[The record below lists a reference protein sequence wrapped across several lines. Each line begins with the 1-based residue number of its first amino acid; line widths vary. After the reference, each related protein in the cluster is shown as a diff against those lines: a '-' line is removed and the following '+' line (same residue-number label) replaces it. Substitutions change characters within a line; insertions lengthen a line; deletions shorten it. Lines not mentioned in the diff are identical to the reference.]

1 MDSSGHEIPGQI
13 CLPHLFGRSCAK
25 WHVKRQLLASATF
38 KKTGH
43 NSHEQVR
50 GNNNNN
56 IYRYYMAKAT
66 TTTNC
71 RQILGPKAELGQKW
85 KLPTSQTQFVVVAAA
100 AVGHKMQVSCS
111 CSRSIFPDLLLPLAP
126 PKKIKLPTID
136 FPIALTFGHA
146 AGRLGARVVQEI
158 QVQCTCRWIRE
169 GHVCLGA
176 QLQLQTAAGGQQGQ
190 SEGGGIANGSGH
202 ALASFIDRQFHS
214 DVV

>member
-1 MDSSGHEIPGQI
+1 
-13 CLPHLFGRSCAK
+13 
-25 WHVKRQLLASATF
+25 
-38 KKTGH
+38 
-43 NSHEQVR
+43 
-50 GNNNNN
+50 
-56 IYRYYMAKAT
+56 MAKAT

-85 KLPTSQTQFVVVAAA
+85 KLPTSQTQFAVAA
-100 AVGHKMQVSCS
+100 AVGHRMQVSCS

-136 FPIALTFGHA
+136 FSIALTFGHA

-169 GHVCLGA
+169 GHVCFGA

-202 ALASFIDRQFHS
+202 ALASFIDRRFHS